1 MCYNSY
7 ISCVAGLCTFLTAC
21 ASSGQAASLPADWQH
36 EQHIDLS
43 APGLVKLSLPLS
55 TLDTA
60 RPALADL
67 RLYDNA
73 GMEVPYLIERPRPTG
88 KTVQAAKS
96 YQATVNGTTTVLI
109 LETGLTQPLD
119 GVTLETPARAFLK
132 AVQIEGSTDGK
143 RWETLARGQPIFRE
157 PGGASQLHLTVPTG
171 AWQWLRLDVIDQ
183 RSQPIPFTGARVHA
197 AAVEPVPAE
206 VVPVT
211 ISGRD
216 ENPGETRLT
225 LNLGAANLDVAAV
238 QIDTTEPL
246 FTRPVTVAVPH
257 IAEDAIREQTL
268 AQGLVY
274 RVAVEGQPVSSN
286 LTVPVESSVHSRGL
300 LLLIK
305 NQDSPPL
312 PITGV
317 RVERRPVYLVFLAR
331 SSGGYH
337 LLTGNSRCAAPNYDL
352 AALGANLKT
361 VAVWPLKPSAQAD
374 NPMYRAPEVLAG
386 IQEGGSALD
395 VAGWKFRKAV
405 KLSRTGAQRIE
416 LDLDVLSHAQPGF
429 SDLRLLRDGKQ
440 LPFIL
445 EPTSISR
452 AVTPTVTTAGD
463 KREPDISRWII
474 KLPRA
479 GLPIARMNCAARTPL
494 FQRVVTVYEELS
506 DDRGDK
512 YRRPL
517 GGASWF
523 QTPDRS
529 GQQLILT
536 LDAAP
541 QSDTVVLETDNGDN
555 PPIELEKFQAFYS
568 ATRVLFKAQ
577 PADQLLLYYGN
588 PQAASPRYDLS
599 LVAGQLLAAD
609 QAEATLAAEV
619 QLRKSWGAGHRP
631 GQGGVVFWGIL
642 AVVVV
647 ALLIIISRLLPQS
660 PRPE

>member
-7 ISCVAGLCTFLTAC
+7 ISCVAGLCIFLTAS

-36 EQHIDLS
+36 EQHFDAA
-43 APGLVKLSLPLS
+43 APGLVKLSLPLA
-55 TLDTA
+55 TLDAA
-60 RPALADL
+60 RPALEDL

-96 YQATVNGTTTVLI
+96 FQVTVNGTTTVLT

-119 GVTLETPARAFLK
+119 GVTLESPARAFLK
-132 AVQIEGSTDGK
+132 AVQIEGSIDGK
-143 RWETLARGQPIFRE
+143 RWETFARGQPIFRE
-157 PGGASQLHLTVPTG
+157 PGGASQLHLAVPGG
-171 AWQWLRLDVIDQ
+171 AWQWLRLEIFDQ

-197 AAVEPVPAE
+197 AADEPVPAE
-206 VVPVT
+206 AVPIT
-211 ISGRD
+211 IAGRD

-225 LNLGAANLDVAAV
+225 LNLGAANLDVAAI

-246 FTRPVTVAVPH
+246 FTRTVTIAVPH
-257 IAEDAIREQTL
+257 VAEDAIREQAL
-268 AQGLVY
+268 ARGLVY
-274 RVAVEGQPVSSN
+274 RVAVEGQPVYSN
-286 LTVPVESSVHSRGL
+286 LTVPVESAVHSREL

-312 PITGV
+312 PITAV

-331 SSGGYH
+331 SAGTYH
-337 LLTGNSRCAAPNYDL
+337 LLTGNSRCSAPNYDL
-352 AALGANLKT
+352 AALGGNLK
-361 VAVWPLKPSAQAD
+361 AVVVSSLKPSPLTD
-374 NPMYRAPEVLAG
+374 NPNYRAPEVLAG
-386 IQEGGSALD
+386 VQEGGTALD
-395 VAGWKFRKAV
+395 VSAWRFRKAV
-405 KLSRTGAQRIE
+405 KLSRAGAQRIE
-416 LDLDVLSHAQPGF
+416 LDLEVLSHAQPGF

-440 LPFIL
+440 LPYIL

-452 AVTPTVTTAGD
+452 ALTPTVTTAGD

-479 GLPIARMNCAARTPL
+479 GLPITRINCAARTPL
-494 FQRVVTVYEELS
+494 FQRAVTLYEELS

-512 YRRPL
+512 YHRPM
-517 GGASWF
+517 GGASRF
-523 QTPDRS
+523 QTPDRI
-529 GQQLILT
+529 GQPFNLALE
-536 LDAAP
+536 ASP
-541 QSDTVVLETDNGDN
+541 QSDTLLLETRSGDN

-577 PADQLLLYYGN
+577 PADELLLYYGN
-588 PQAASPRYDLS
+588 PSAASPRYDLS

-609 QAEATLAAEV
+609 QAEASLAAEE
-619 QLRKSWGAGHRP
+619 QLKKSWGAGHRP
-631 GQGGVVFWGIL
+631 GSGGVVFWGIL

-660 PRPE
+660 SQPK